1 MLTDLLI
8 LFGIALALLL
18 GFVFLMVSVFYAMGE
33 WHKDRNKCKNINKNQ
48 Q

>member
-8 LFGIALALLL
+8 LLGIVLALLL

-33 WHKDRNKCKNINKNQ
+33 WHNDRTKSNQ
-48 Q
+48 NQKQ